1 MALRITCLCGAN
13 TMELHGTPAAQANCH
28 CTTCRDFYGVAML
41 SATAWAAESVTV
53 SGAENARFQHPAKQL
68 CKTFCLNCGEVLF
81 GTNRLGMRVVPNAL
95 VARAAEGVLGAAFAP
110 TMHLFYRERVIDV
123 ADALPKYLDGWDGPL
138 HVSPGHQQLPPD
150 HAAHAASSC

>member
-1 MALRITCLCGAN
+1 MSLRITCLCGAN
-13 TMELHGTPAAQANCH
+13 AMELHGRPAAQASCH
-28 CTTCRDFYGVAML
+28 CATCRDFYGVAML
-41 SATAWAAESVTV
+41 SATAWEAESVST
-53 SGAENARFQHPAKQL
+53 SGARKASFQHPVKQL
-68 CKTFCLNCGEVLF
+68 SKTFCLHCGEVLF

-138 HVSPGHQQLPPD
+138 HVSQEQQQPQPCPGP
-150 HAAHAASSC
+150 